1 MGLIEWATSP
11 WGKEVPI
18 HIAFGLLW
26 VSIIGGLLF
35 LVVHAIYVGYWA
47 KSAEAHA
54 GETRVGSAG
63 TALRVPERV
72 ARHSFGA
79 RLFHGVMALAMFAL
93 LFTAF
98 LPKVGVKFA
107 WVTYHW
113 IAGIVLTVSVIYHL
127 FHATFW
133 LDFWSIWPDRVDI
146 EDASRRFRRAMGQAA
161 PAPRKFGKYPLE
173 NKLYH
178 LAILCAGLAVIFTGI
193 LMMSRVR
200 TPFFARNPYLF
211 GFSDMTWGWMYVLHG
226 FTGVALV
233 ALIMAHVYFAL
244 RPEKLFI
251 TNSMIFGWM
260 SREKYLEHH
269 DPQRWP
275 VGEPTAEAG
284 ASGGSKSR
292 EVPA

>member
-11 WGKEVPI
+11 WGREVPI

-26 VSIIGGLLF
+26 VSAIGGLLF
-35 LVVHAIYVGYWA
+35 LVVHAIYVGYWT
-47 KSAEAHA
+47 KSAAHA
-54 GETRVGSAG
+54 GEVTSVSPVLA
-63 TALRVPERV
+63 ARVPERV
-72 ARHSFGA
+72 ARHSLGA
-79 RLFHGVMALAMFAL
+79 RLFHAVMALAMFAL
-93 LFTAF
+93 LLTAF
-98 LPKVGVKFA
+98 LPKLGFKFA

-113 IAGIVLTVSVIYHL
+113 IAGVVLTISVIYHV

-133 LDFWSIWPDRVDI
+133 LDFWSIWPDRVDM
-146 EDASRRFRRAMGQAA
+146 EDAARRFRRALGQAA
-161 PAPRKFGKYPLE
+161 PAPRKFAKYPLE

-178 LAILCAGLAVIFTGI
+178 LVILFAGLAVIGTGV

-211 GFSDMTWGWMYVLHG
+211 GFSDTTWGWMYVLHG
-226 FTGVALV
+226 LTGIALV

-275 VGEPTAEAG
+275 VGEQPPEAG
-284 ASGGSKSR
+284 ASAGSKSR
-292 EVPA
+292 QVPA